1 MASGRIDPA
10 LLLVWAQAAR
20 NGNLHAA
27 ANALFMTQPAVSHRL
42 KQLQELVG
50 EPLYHRAR
58 HGIAPTPTGL
68 SLLRIAEQIE
78 AALEDARALCMD
90 SEGLLRGSLALI
102 ASHSNAE
109 TLLPRAIANFQRL
122 YPAVAVRLITTNSRA
137 AKEMRDQADLI
148 FVEDDTPLT
157 GVSDWQQETLVETE
171 IVLLVPT
178 GHRWLLEQKPV
189 PLGALAEESLVWR
202 EEGSGIREHAL
213 QALKAEGFYPE
224 IRYELS
230 GLAAIRDA
238 VRCGLGVSFVSALND
253 ADQQSGLGTRPT
265 APLIRHRL
273 TVLHRR
279 APSHSA
285 RAFLALLQQHKTIWP
300 SG

>member
-20 NGNLHAA
+20 SGNLHVAA
-27 ANALFMTQPAVSHRL
+27 DALFMTQPAVSHRL
-42 KQLQELVG
+42 KQLRELVG
-50 EPLYHRAR
+50 EPLYRRAR
-58 HGIAPTPTGL
+58 HGIAPTPMGL

-78 AALEDARALCMD
+78 AALEDARALCTD
-90 SEGLLRGSLALI
+90 TEGLLRGSLALI

-109 TLLPRAIANFQRL
+109 TLLPRAIASFRRL
-122 YPAVAVRLITTNSRA
+122 YSAVSVRLITTNSRA

-148 FVEDDTPLT
+148 FVEDDVPLA
-157 GVSDWQQETLVETE
+157 GVSDWLQETLVETE
-171 IVLLVPT
+171 IVLLVPA
-178 GHRWLLEQKPV
+178 GHRWLQEQKPV

-213 QALKAEGFYPE
+213 RALKAEGFYPD

-253 ADQQSGLGTRPT
+253 AGQQPGLATLATTPV
-265 APLIRHRL
+265 IRHKL
-273 TVLHRR
+273 SVLHRR
-279 APSHSA
+279 TPSHSA
-285 RAFLALLQQHKTIWP
+285 KAFLALLRDKM
-300 SG
+300 